1 MDISEILNELRKLS
15 KIAVIVVE
23 GKRDKE
29 ALNKL
34 EIENVITIA
43 GIRLTN
49 LADIL
54 EGSLRVISFVQ

>member
-1 MDISEILNELRKLS
+1 MDISEILNELIKLS

-43 GIRLTN
+43 EKRLTN
-49 LADIL
+49 LADIP
-54 EGSLRVISFVQ
+54 EDSLRVIGFVQ